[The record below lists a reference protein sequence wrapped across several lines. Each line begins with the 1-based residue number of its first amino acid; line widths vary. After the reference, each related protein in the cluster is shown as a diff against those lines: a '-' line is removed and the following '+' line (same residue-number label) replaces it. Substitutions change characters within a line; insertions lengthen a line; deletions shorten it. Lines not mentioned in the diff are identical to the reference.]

1 MLSRP
6 PLRVAVERGNRL
18 ARQAARSRN
27 ERLCFG
33 PCMHCIKLCI
43 LRLID
48 GVLREV
54 NGLKR
59 VSLSLVRVP
68 RGLVRVEFGFLRLD
82 VCPHLR
88 DMSLPRDADFSPVR
102 GLFFVRCV
110 SVFWEMIGSC
120 GRLISR
126 AGDVSLK
133 LFPGPLTS
141 GLYLVVR
148 GFRFVGDLLELCA
161 QIGARH
167 QELLLSP
174 QAGSPLLCEWP
185 SLSGGTRSWTRD

>member
-6 PLRVAVERGNRL
+6 PLRVAVERRNRL
-18 ARQAARSRN
+18 ARQAARSLN

-33 PCMHCIKLCI
+33 PCMHRIKRCI

-68 RGLVRVEFGFLRLD
+68 RGLVRIEFGFLRLD

-88 DMSLPRDADFSPVR
+88 DMSLPRAAVFALSEIFSN
-102 GLFFVRCV
+102 CV
-110 SVFWEMIGSC
+110 LKSAPAIRTSFC
-120 GRLISR
+120 HLRQARRAPANLDSR
-126 AGDVSLK
+126 
-133 LFPGPLTS
+133 
-141 GLYLVVR
+141 
-148 GFRFVGDLLELCA
+148 
-161 QIGARH
+161 
-167 QELLLSP
+167 
-174 QAGSPLLCEWP
+174 
-185 SLSGGTRSWTRD
+185 